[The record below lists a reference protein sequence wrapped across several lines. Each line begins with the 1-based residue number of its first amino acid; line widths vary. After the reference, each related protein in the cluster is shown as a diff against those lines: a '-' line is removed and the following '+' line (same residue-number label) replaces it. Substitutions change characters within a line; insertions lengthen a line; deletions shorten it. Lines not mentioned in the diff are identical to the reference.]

1 MLVIDRYIQ
10 LIIGYARGPQVT
22 ASDVGA
28 FETHF
33 DEIGGTSKTRIRTE
47 GIKAL
52 LEQRSN
58 RIRASLLVRIVE
70 SPVSVGQIGFL
81 TANVAYTG
89 EVYTIMV
96 AGFAPNEAVAFLP
109 VAASGGI
116 DRKISVSVANSSGA
130 AQVEAVIPVASGI
143 YSMEA
148 VCSQGA
154 TAIAE
159 LLVVN

>member
-1 MLVIDRYIQ
+1 MLVINRYIQ

-33 DEIGGTSKTRIRTE
+33 DEIGGTSKTCIRAA

-52 LEQRSN
+52 LEQGSN

-89 EVYTIMV
+89 EV
-96 AGFAPNEAVAFLP
+96 
-109 VAASGGI
+109 
-116 DRKISVSVANSSGA
+116 
-130 AQVEAVIPVASGI
+130 
-143 YSMEA
+143 
-148 VCSQGA
+148 
-154 TAIAE
+154 
-159 LLVVN
+159 